1 MAIFLGDSIEISPEA
16 LSVIA
21 LLISGLSALY
31 ACRAVKESKKANE
44 LNRFKALLDLKI
56 SYLNEMDNQMKAA
69 KDWGK
74 DDGFTQACRDKFA
87 KVDIKHREVCKELDA
102 YHLRLVKNEI

>member
-1 MAIFLGDSIEISPEA
+1 LIFFGGIIEISTEV

-31 ACRAVKESKKANE
+31 ARWAVGESKKANE
-44 LNRFKALLDLKI
+44 LNRFKALLDLK
-56 SYLNEMDNQMKAA
+56 SCYLNDMSQQMQAA

-74 DDGFTQACRDKFA
+74 DDGFSQACRNKFA
-87 KVDIKHREVCKELDA
+87 EADSKHREVCRELDA
-102 YHLRLVKNEI
+102 YHSRLVKNKI